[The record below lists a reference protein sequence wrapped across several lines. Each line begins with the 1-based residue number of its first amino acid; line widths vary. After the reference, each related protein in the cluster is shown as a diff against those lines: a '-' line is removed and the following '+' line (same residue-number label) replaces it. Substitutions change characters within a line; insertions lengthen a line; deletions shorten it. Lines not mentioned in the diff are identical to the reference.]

1 MDSIVNSAL
10 EEICAV
16 GITGLTLPNLW
27 PKLQQSFIS
36 NGLHPCL
43 NVKKALWTNLLNIPG
58 LQFES
63 RGVCYD
69 PQDSVIVSVED
80 SEKLNLK
87 IVAAEHLR
95 NCFVGLYDLKA
106 SNTGISV
113 QGRRALERIAIA
125 RFVSTPIVLFNL
137 VRVFNY
143 CVNLGRYCL
152 F

>member
-1 MDSIVNSAL
+1 M

-16 GITGLTLPNLW
+16 GATGLTLPNLW
-27 PKLQQSFIS
+27 PKLQSSFIS
-36 NGLHPCL
+36 NGLAPCI
-43 NVKKALWTNLLNIPG
+43 NVKKALWTNLLNVPG

-63 RGVCYD
+63 RGVCYNN
-69 PQDSVIVSVED
+69 QDSVIQSVED
-80 SEKLNLK
+80 CEKLNLK

-95 NCFVGLYDLKA
+95 NCFVGLYDIKA

-125 RFVSTPIVLFNL
+125 RFVVLEICIDFCS
-137 VRVFNY
+137 
-143 CVNLGRYCL
+143 CVELLCYFGT